1 MKREV
6 KGEGWKEFV
15 CAIVEQGIHDLD
27 FALTAPIGRK
37 LDPRNSF
44 TALHF
49 DLFFDQVPGLCEAA
63 NIRVSAEAIE
73 KKVRGKIDKLR
84 TIRNRRREKLC
95 QNQLKPVLNS

>member
-15 CAIVEQGIHDLD
+15 CAIVEQGLHDLD

-37 LDPRNSF
+37 LDPKNSF

-49 DLFFDQVPGLCEAA
+49 DLFFDQVLGLCEAA

-73 KKVRGKIDKLR
+73 RKVRGKIDKLR

-95 QNQLKPVLNS
+95 QNQLKPISKS

>member
-15 CAIVEQGIHDLD
+15 CAIVEQGLHDLD

-37 LDPRNSF
+37 LDPKNFF

-73 KKVRGKIDKLR
+73 RKVREKIDKLR
-84 TIRNRRREKLC
+84 TIRNRRRENLC
-95 QNQLKPVLNS
+95 HNQSKQISNS